1 MQAGISIPFVET
13 NVTKCICPQCPVQ
26 QASHCVSSKFLE
38 FKDTLSK
45 HPLNREDIPGVYCS
59 AGTASCTDIQT
70 GQDCICGKCVI
81 FTGYKLFNYQPR
93 GHYCRDGNA
102 K

>member
-13 NVTKCICPQCPVQ
+13 NINKCICPQCPVQ

-38 FKDTLSK
+38 LKDTLSK